1 MQFVVCDKGCCRWR
15 YSCLISWWQG
25 HFCMRWVKESNK
37 GDLPSKWWHLWSIL
51 SCHWIT
57 SSRKTLLFYLIRDCI
72 RSEKMDLLLAICR
85 EEEKSQ
91 SVDNQLFLS
100 SSFALVSTEYEEI
113 VIMIVEKGNLNWWQ
127 LEIARKIIYGIA
139 CISWI
144 NVARPWWWCN
154 PLWRWLWLSWWL

>member
-1 MQFVVCDKGCCRWR
+1 MFLF
-15 YSCLISWWQG
+15 Y
-25 HFCMRWVKESNK
+25 F
-37 GDLPSKWWHLWSIL
+37 
-51 SCHWIT
+51 
-57 SSRKTLLFYLIRDCI
+57 TLLFYLVRDCI

-144 NVARPWWWCN
+144 NVARHCIIISALMMMQPIVKMTMIMMIIIIMILTMRMRIRMLIIYEEHFGQCSGRVQGS
-154 PLWRWLWLSWWL
+154 LLAKTS